1 MYDFLTGPFM
11 YLTILIF
18 LGGCTW
24 RVVSYI
30 RGLDW
35 KLDRVA
41 YGPYRKHGLKHAA
54 RSIIFFI
61 IPFATH
67 TWREKPA
74 MTTATFFF
82 HFAIIGIPLFA
93 PAHTTLM
100 DQWLLIAPLSLPQ
113 SVVDFL
119 ILMFF
124 ISAGFLILR
133 RIALPEVRILT
144 GWHDILVLFITIAPF
159 VSGVL
164 AATHTGDYA
173 FWLNAHIFFGQVMLI
188 AIPFTKLSHFV
199 LFFMSRGQL
208 GMDFGIK
215 RGGLKGDGFAW

>member
-1 MYDFLTGPFM
+1 MYDFLTGPM
-11 YLTILIF
+11 LYLTLIIF
-18 LGGCTW
+18 VGGSIW

-41 YGPYRKHGLKHAA
+41 YGAHRDHGLKHAG
-54 RSIIFFI
+54 RSILFFI
-61 IPFATH
+61 IPFAAH

-74 MTTATFFF
+74 MTVATFLF
-82 HFAIIGIPLFA
+82 HLTIIAMLFA

-100 DQWLLIAPLSLPQ
+100 DQWLWISPLSIPQ
-113 SVVDFL
+113 GLVDFL
-119 ILMFF
+119 LLMFF
-124 ISAGFLILR
+124 LSAGYLILR

-144 GWHDILVLFITIAPF
+144 DWHDVMIILITLAPF

-164 AATHTGDYA
+164 ASTHTGDYQ
-173 FWLNAHIFFGQVMLI
+173 FWLNAHIFFGEVMLI
-188 AIPFTKLSHFV
+188 AIPFTKLSHAV